1 MNSYVKLILKSRY
14 LKVLFFLV
22 LIFFVVDYINL
33 KNYNIYEGKIIG
45 FEEVIKKEHGYR
57 TSVLIKHKFPT
68 IEYYKNNDTIE
79 FDDGRRTLFSNFKI
93 NEKVTVL
100 ESKENHNQAQ
110 IFSFFSYLISFEKSL
125 VIVLLSLII
134 YGVIKLFKKS

>member
-110 IFSFFSYLISFEKSL
+110 IFSFFS
-125 VIVLLSLII
+125 
-134 YGVIKLFKKS
+134 